1 MSESIAAP
9 APALS
14 DAEAA
19 IEILTELLDRFEV
32 KHRLG
37 KRTLAQLLISR
48 GVRLDARLLAQ
59 QPAAQAPA
67 EALAEEIA
75 ALTAEYNTLPIVD
88 NGLWYPLG
96 NLIELLEKQASVA
109 RGVELWRGDV
119 AKRRAA
125 LTAAEAGEAG
135 S

>member
-1 MSESIAAP
+1 L
-9 APALS
+9 ALWLEGKAKHDYYGS
-14 DAEAA
+14 VETIIKVKQ
-19 IEILTELLDRFEV
+19 IE
-32 KHRLG
+32 
-37 KRTLAQLLISR
+37 LIVSA
-48 GVRLDARLLAQ
+48 LRLLAQ

-67 EALAEEIA
+67 LALAEEIA

-125 LTAAEAGEAG
+125 LAAAEAGEAG
-135 S
+135 A